1 MSPEQKRVVMEAM
14 DQPENLTEWEY
25 DFINSLAD
33 LPEGHG
39 LSVKQAEVLYRI
51 EQKLD

>member
-33 LPEGHG
+33 LQEGRV
-39 LSVKQAEVLYRI
+39 LTVKQAEVLSRI
-51 EQKLD
+51 ELKLD